1 MKMPN
6 TPSPNDTK
14 GQKRELLAHLMTG
27 NRITVLKALNEFGV
41 YSLSQ
46 RLGELRR
53 INGVPIKSRFITTA
67 TGKRIKE
74 YWLSDDYLASHWNKG
89 QA

>member
-1 MKMPN
+1 MKTPN

-27 NRITVLKALNEFGV
+27 
-41 YSLSQ
+41 
-46 RLGELRR
+46 
-53 INGVPIKSRFITTA
+53 
-67 TGKRIKE
+67 KRIKE

-89 QA
+89 QV